1 MLFPLYPLLSDKR
14 RGEPDMKSEVV
25 TNLTVADQVWIA
37 MALLH
42 RENPEQADFS
52 KQEIQRRCEAVD
64 PEGARRPGISQH
76 ISTHCVA
83 SKPTSPA
90 KHRMLT
96 RTGTGRR
103 RLFRPGDKEHPD
115 RREGRTTPLREDL
128 PEKYHELLD
137 WYETEYGKQPGA
149 LEPGV
154 APRGATAE
162 TLMKLMGRINREDA
176 DEVIRIIDDCCGRVD
191 ANEW

>member
-1 MLFPLYPLLSDKR
+1 
-14 RGEPDMKSEVV
+14 MKSE
-25 TNLTVADQVWIA
+25 TMINLSVADQVWIA
-37 MALLH
+37 TALLH
-42 RENPEQADFS
+42 RENPERADFS

-83 SKPTSPA
+83 SKPASPA

-103 RLFRPGDKEHPD
+103 RLFRPGDKEHTD
-115 RREGRTTPLREDL
+115 RREGKTSPLREDL
-128 PEKYHELLD
+128 PEKYHELQD
-137 WYETEYGKQPGA
+137 WYESGYGKQPDA
-149 LEPGV
+149 REPGS

-162 TLMKLMGRINREDA
+162 TLMKLMGRISREDA
-176 DEVIRIIDDCCGRVD
+176 DEVIQIIDDCCGRAD